1 MSQGA
6 KTGSWYCGIYC
17 LNTYAHKRKCR
28 VGWGEANWQGGGET
42 GGRNEGRKK
51 SRKKERVDRRHREMI
66 EEMKLIQG
74 NFFY

>member
-28 VGWGEANWQGGGET
+28 VGGGERKLARR
-42 GGRNEGRKK
+42 GDGEEENEGRKK
-51 SRKKERVDRRHREMI
+51 SRKKEKE
-66 EEMKLIQG
+66 
-74 NFFY
+74 